1 VLQHTRRR
9 VALGCLG
16 AILLADHVIR
26 HRDPPWL
33 VAGMFDHPAHLATAG
48 LVLLNRRPR
57 SQLWAAGFLAGSLLP
72 DVDHIPLALQPVH
85 PAPEDP
91 RPVSHCL
98 LAVAPV
104 AALAAARRSQLLTGA
119 AAGMLAHFAR
129 DLAVGTG
136 VPLAW
141 PATAR
146 AAKVPYPLYRTA
158 CVGLAAR
165 AARPNARE
173 DAIRANLTDGL

>member
-1 VLQHTRRR
+1 MI
-9 VALGCLG
+9 A
-16 AILLADHVIR
+16 LADHVIR

-33 VAGMFDHPAHLATAG
+33 LAGAFDHPAHLATAA
-48 LVLLNRRPR
+48 LVLLNAPPR
-57 SQLWAAGFLAGSLLP
+57 SAEWSAGFMAGSLLP

-85 PAPEDP
+85 PAPTDP

-104 AALAAARRSQLLTGA
+104 AAMAGRSELMAGT

-141 PATAR
+141 PLTRR
-146 AAKVPYPLYRTA
+146 AAKVPHPLYRAA
-158 CVGLAAR
+158 CVVLAMR
-165 AARPNARE
+165 VERRE
-173 DAIRANLTDGL
+173 HAISANLTHGL

>member
-1 VLQHTRRR
+1 VRPETRRR

-26 HRDPPWL
+26 HREPPWL
-33 VAGMFDHPAHLATAG
+33 VAGMFDEPAHLATAG
-48 LVLLNRRPR
+48 LVLLNLRPR
-57 SQLWAAGFLAGSLLP
+57 SHPWSAGFMAGALLP

-104 AALAAARRSQLLTGA
+104 AALAAARRSEALAGA

-141 PATAR
+141 PVTAR
-146 AAKVPYPLYRTA
+146 AARVPHRLYRTA
-158 CVGLAAR
+158 CALLALR
-165 AARPNARE
+165 ALQGGAKAQEALP
-173 DAIRANLTDGL
+173 

>member
-1 VLQHTRRR
+1 VLTRPRRR
-9 VALGCLG
+9 IAALVCLG
-16 AILLADHVIR
+16 AIAVADHVIR
-26 HRDPPWL
+26 RRDPPWL
-33 VAGMFDHPAHLATAG
+33 VAGMFDHPAHLATAA
-48 LVLLNRRPR
+48 LVLLNLPPR
-57 SQLWAAGFLAGSLLP
+57 SSGWSAGFMAGALLP
-72 DVDHIPLALQPVH
+72 DVDHVPLALQPVH
-85 PAPEDP
+85 PAPDDP

-104 AALAAARRSQLLTGA
+104 ATLAVARRSEAAKGA

-146 AAKVPYPLYRTA
+146 SAKAPYPLYLGA
-158 CVGLAAR
+158 CVLLAGR
-165 AARPNARE
+165 AWSGATARE
-173 DAIRANLTDGL
+173 ALP